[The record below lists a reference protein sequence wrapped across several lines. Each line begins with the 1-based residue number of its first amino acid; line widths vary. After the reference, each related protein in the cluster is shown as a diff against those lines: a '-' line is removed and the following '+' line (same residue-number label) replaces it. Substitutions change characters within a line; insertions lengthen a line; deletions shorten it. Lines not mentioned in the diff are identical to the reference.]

1 MGSLLGRRWC
11 QGASLLCC
19 TTEKSD
25 DAGSGHKFLLW
36 GPAAFHIIAGVGLQK
51 PFDALRSGNPLQC
64 SCLENPSDRGAWWA
78 VVHGVAQ
85 SRTRLKRL
93 SSSSS
98 SSSSKDLSQRPCPR
112 REGCLGSLLAFYKSL
127 PSAVVLGSMRAPLL
141 SQMWSPP
148 PVPSD
153 WAAAPA
159 LTAGDLA
166 PSDGFPGFREK
177 GLKTEKSGMR
187 RWCLWSGYWETC
199 SQSPER
205 AAHWQQGREPR
216 GSCPGPRGPPTVM
229 PPESRV
235 ANLPG
240 LCVHLDEGDLALSS
254 VSSATRFTPLAS
266 DSSSL
271 SRGWS

>member
-1 MGSLLGRRWC
+1 M
-11 QGASLLCC
+11 
-19 TTEKSD
+19 
-25 DAGSGHKFLLW
+25 
-36 GPAAFHIIAGVGLQK
+36 
-51 PFDALRSGNPLQC
+51 
-64 SCLENPSDRGAWWA
+64 
-78 VVHGVAQ
+78 
-85 SRTRLKRL
+85 
-93 SSSSS
+93 
-98 SSSSKDLSQRPCPR
+98 
-112 REGCLGSLLAFYKSL
+112 GSLLAFYKSL
-127 PSAVVLGSMRAPLL
+127 PSAVVLGSMRVPLL

-148 PVPSD
+148 HPTAPRPVPSD
-153 WAAAPA
+153 WAAAPV

-205 AAHWQQGREPR
+205 AAHWQQGCEPR
-216 GSCPGPRGPPTVM
+216 GSRPGPRGPPTVM

-254 VSSATRFTPLAS
+254 VSSATRFTPSGLRLLIAIEGVVLT
-266 DSSSL
+266 SSFSSVL
-271 SRGWS
+271 GGIHEIIHVT